1 MILRELNFFRR
12 RAKDEPEV
20 EGEEDFEVI
29 NNTSTP
35 SKSDEKIEE
44 VQEPEFKELK
54 PSPKANSSKYSST
67 TKVDWS
73 DNETISDLSEL
84 QNPRH
89 LSSPKRKV
97 TRNNHYSVSQSFKVP
112 LSENRNEESDT
123 ARSLP
128 SLRPSTSKTSLISR
142 FLRNVTLKKM
152 MDIKVQNKQ
161 KSSKRLMSLYIKGIK
176 SNKVNDDLD
185 KELDKEIALGQ
196 EKRQSCENLLDKK
209 MVIQFRKELFRSRL
223 EKLIKVW

>member
-73 DNETISDLSEL
+73 DNETISDLSEP